1 MTGLLQAA
9 DVVGAIPFPTAELA
23 IAFLFGLLAGLSIPT
38 GYGLERLAGFG
49 RELLSKI
56 PYRAP
61 PGMDEDEA
69 LRRTAG
75 AGGDVPD
82 KDEDDSSV

>member
-1 MTGLLQAA
+1 MIGPLQA
-9 DVVGAIPFPTAELA
+9 GLPLPTAE
-23 IAFLFGLLAGLSIPT
+23 IATVLVVGVLIGLSIPT

-49 RELLSKI
+49 RAMLSRV

-75 AGGDVPD
+75 AAGDVPD
-82 KDEDDSSV
+82 DDEDDSSV